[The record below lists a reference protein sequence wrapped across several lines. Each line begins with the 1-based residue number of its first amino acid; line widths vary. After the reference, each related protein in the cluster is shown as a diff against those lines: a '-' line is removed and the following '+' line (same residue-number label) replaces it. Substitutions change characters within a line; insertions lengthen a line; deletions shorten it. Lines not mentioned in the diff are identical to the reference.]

1 MREFISPSLLAVK
14 SRTYSCLRFSADRVS
29 YHSKYFFSFAK
40 LALFMSTLLASMSL
54 FAEIYRSPGW
64 PKLSVSIIVGVMKV
78 PKRDGRNVPEG
89 KAVLSRSM
97 SLGAPSDDARWP
109 KIS

>member
-14 SRTYSCLRFSADRVS
+14 SRMYSCWRFSADRVS
-29 YHSKYFFSFAK
+29 YHSKNFFSFVK

-64 PKLSVSIIVGVMKV
+64 PKLSVSIIVGVMNV
-78 PKRDGRNVPEG
+78 PNRDGKNVPEG